1 MNALI
6 IDIRETSLRAVLS
19 NDGVLEYCRS
29 FDFQPTAALAQP
41 DATAAHEPVIK
52 HVPAAD
58 NPYLIYYD
66 TEVKNPWD
74 LALKQIIKQIRTD
87 INSSIDSTHL
97 IIPSD
102 EVIIETHQLPKM
114 PRPDVIKLIGRKI
127 TAETKEDFPPFS
139 IILNTSDQKTDTW
152 NSLYIPTA
160 NLRDYRKAFSSCG
173 IRLSSITTPVNA
185 MIDAFRS
192 VREAI
197 FNAYVIFEIQ
207 RGFIEAFYISS
218 EGLLYFQRLPYA
230 SSAATQEQSTV
241 EAEKAQKQKI
251 FKIINTIFSVNSSYQ
266 AVHPSIPVQMAWV
279 CGLESGLDDIA
290 TALKE
295 AMGIEVGIAPAMPTG
310 LPEESGYVPL
320 AGFASA
326 LLNGTATAYAAADF
340 FKRFPLRKTS
350 GAIIYILTTA
360 VALLAFTLTE
370 RDYRK
375 TLTQVKQAQQVTDS
389 KQNKAKAA
397 ASAEYAKNLDAVN
410 KLTARQ
416 FVFYDLFRELAND
429 LPDGVFLEN
438 LEFNLKN
445 NKGILNITAMSR
457 IGEKN
462 SESILLS
469 KFIGMLDQS
478 PTLTDYRE
486 PSISVV
492 GKDKERFLKII
503 VSSEVNP
510 LDTKK

>member
-6 IDIRETSLRAVLS
+6 IDIRETGLRAVFR
-19 NDGVLEYCRS
+19 NDDGVLDYARS
-29 FDFQPTAALAQP
+29 FEFEPLKDFQGDKVEHQKISIHDAAS
-41 DATAAHEPVIK
+41 
-52 HVPAAD
+52 D
-58 NPYLIYYD
+58 NPYLL
-66 TEVKNPWD
+66 ECHNLWD
-74 LALKQIIKQIRTD
+74 LELKEALKKIRSEIKI
-87 INSSIDSTHL
+87 SIDSTHL
-97 IIPSD
+97 IIPPY
-102 EVIIETHQLPKM
+102 EVVSTKHQLPKM
-114 PRPDVIKLIGRKI
+114 ARPDAEKLIHRLI
-127 TAETKEDFPPFS
+127 SAESKEEFPPFS
-139 IILNTSDQKTDTW
+139 IIPGASDQKTQTW
-152 NSLYIPTA
+152 HSLYIPSST
-160 NLRDYRKAFSSCG
+160 LKLYRKAFAFSKL
-173 IRLSSITTPVNA
+173 RLSSITTPVNA
-185 MIDAFRS
+185 MINAFQS

-197 FNAYVIFEIQ
+197 FNTHAVFEIQ
-207 RGFIEAFYISS
+207 NGFVEAYYISGDGILHF
-218 EGLLYFQRLPYA
+218 ERLPYLA
-230 SSAATQEQSTV
+230 SAALTEGSDG
-241 EAEKAQKQKI
+241 EIEKAHKFKI
-251 FKIINTIFSVNSSYQ
+251 FKIINTIFSINSNYQ
-266 AVHPSIPVQMAWV
+266 TANPQIPVQMAWL
-279 CGLESGLDDIA
+279 CGLESGLEDIA

-295 AMGIEVGIAPAMPTG
+295 AMGVEAGIAPAMPTG
-310 LPEESGYVPL
+310 LPNESGYVPL
-320 AGFASA
+320 AGFAMA
-326 LLNGTATAYAAADF
+326 LLNGTAAAYTSADF

-350 GAIIYILTTA
+350 GIIIYTLTTA
-360 VALLAFTLTE
+360 VAFLAFTLTE

-375 TLTQVKQAQQVTDS
+375 IRAQVKQAQQVGDS

-397 ASAEYAKNLDAVN
+397 AAAEYAKNLDAVN

-445 NKGILNITAMSR
+445 DKGILNITAMSR

-478 PTLTDYRE
+478 PTLTDYSE

-510 LDTKK
+510 LDTTK